1 MTNAVKNPS
10 PSRGEAGRGA
20 SFAPSERV
28 SPLPSPPPAGEGT
41 TERIRAGLKARH
53 RRERRFQWY
62 GRAALGLAFAMLA
75 VLMASI
81 FIPGVQG
88 FMRTEIRV
96 NVQPN
101 NSFVREPLYT
111 PPLNTELLSLPKAA
125 EWAREG
131 LKTRFPEASSITER
145 RQLLTMLAPGYERV
159 AYTSLPSKGTGG
171 QSYTLWLP
179 VADGLH
185 RFAREA
191 SVNIPGVTAQQK
203 AWFTELQTAGEVR
216 RAFRWDFFTRGDSRA
231 PEKAGMGGSI
241 MGTLFTMLICM
252 GLALPTG
259 VLAAV
264 YLEEFAKK
272 GRLRD
277 VIEVNINNLA
287 AVPSIVFGLLGLA
300 VFLGVFGMP
309 RSSALVGGMTLALMV
324 LPVIII
330 ATRAALQAVPPS
342 IRDGARALGAS
353 PLQVVAHHVLPLAM
367 PGILTGTILGMAR
380 AIGETAPLLM
390 IGMVAFIADI
400 PRGVS
405 DPATAMPVQIYLWAS
420 SPERGFAEKTAA
432 AILVLIVMLL
442 LLNALAIVLR
452 RKYERRW

>member
-1 MTNAVKNPS
+1 MNSTGQGSSSHAES
-10 PSRGEAGRGA
+10 ISSAIAERALRGRQN
-20 SFAPSERV
+20 
-28 SPLPSPPPAGEGT
+28 L
-41 TERIRAGLKARH
+41 LARQ

-62 GRAALGLAFAMLA
+62 GRVALGIAFSMLA
-75 VLMASI
+75 VLLMSI
-81 FIPGVQG
+81 IVPGVRG
-88 FMRTEIRV
+88 FQRTELGLPV
-96 NVQPN
+96 TVA
-101 NSFVREPLYT
+101 VT
-111 PPLNTELLSLPKAA
+111 PTHLPDAA
-125 EWAREG
+125 AMARDA
-131 LKTRFPEASSITER
+131 LKQRFSDVTSRAER
-145 RQLLTMLAPGYERV
+145 RQLLQMLAPGYELDAWQQLQNIAPDETR
-159 AYTSLPSKGTGG
+159 
-171 QSYTLWLP
+171 TLWLP
-179 VADGLH
+179 AADGLH
-185 RFAREA
+185 RLHRHGG
-191 SVNIPGVTAQQK
+191 VVHGVTSAQR
-203 AWFTELQTAGEVR
+203 AWFTDLQKTRQVR
-216 RAFRWDFFTRGDSRA
+216 TSFAHDFFLRGDSRA
-231 PEKAGMGGSI
+231 PEKAGMGGSL

-252 GLALPTG
+252 GLALPIG

-264 YLEEFAKK
+264 YLEEFAAR

-277 VIEVNINNLA
+277 FIEVNINNLA

-300 VFLGVFGMP
+300 VFLGLFGLP

-400 PRGVS
+400 PRGVT
-405 DPATAMPVQIYLWAS
+405 DPATAMPVQIFLWAG
-420 SPERGFAEKTAA
+420 SPERGFAEKTAS
-432 AILVLIVMLL
+432 AILVLMVILL

>member
-1 MTNAVKNPS
+1 VI
-10 PSRGEAGRGA
+10 GRRQSLA
-20 SFAPSERV
+20 
-28 SPLPSPPPAGEGT
+28 
-41 TERIRAGLKARH
+41 ARH

-62 GRAALGLAFAMLA
+62 GRAALGIAFAMLA

-81 FIPGVQG
+81 LVPGVKG
-88 FMRTEIRV
+88 FQRTEIAV
-96 NVQPN
+96 DVIADA
-101 NSFVREPLYT
+101 PLRKQAMACPAHAGCPGPT
-111 PPLNTELLSLPKAA
+111 LTLPGAA
-125 EWAREG
+125 AMAREG
-131 LKTRFPEASSITER
+131 LKQRFPLVQDATER
-145 RQLLTMLAPGYERV
+145 RQLLLMLAPGYERA
-159 AYTSLPSKGTGG
+159 AYDALPDAAEAGARF
-171 QSYTLWLP
+171 TLWLP

-185 RFAREA
+185 RLHREGGD
-191 SVNIPGVTAQQK
+191 VQGVTAKQK
-203 AWFTELQTAGEVR
+203 EWFAYLRDVGQVR
-216 RAFRWDFFTRGDSRA
+216 EAFRADFFTRGDSRA

-241 MGTLFTMLICM
+241 KGTLFTMIICM
-252 GLALPTG
+252 GLALPIG

-264 YLEEFAKK
+264 YLEEFAAR

-277 VIEVNINNLA
+277 FIEVNINNLA

-300 VFLGVFGMP
+300 VFLGLFGLP

-400 PRGVS
+400 PRGVT
-405 DPATAMPVQIYLWAS
+405 DPATAMPVQIFLWAG
-420 SPERGFAEKTAA
+420 SPERGFAEKTAS
-432 AILVLIVMLL
+432 AILVLIVILL